1 MRIRRSFLLAISM
14 LVSAPALAVDD
25 DETDNHGK
33 PKDRWEVGA
42 RANFV
47 TVNPILGNYYDDH
60 ESVNGFTAGGI
71 VVRRSEDGASRLIL
85 GLDYTKTDPDDGP
98 WLEAGDEEFEA
109 EWTEFRNFSIVSANF
124 MYGHVWRRG
133 PFGFFAGG
141 GIGLAYTTGTV
152 TSYATTPSGDK
163 DPASEPDEKAIP
175 KVSPTILIQVGPQ
188 FELGRIGTVNL
199 SVGVHNGLYAG
210 ASLTTALPF

>member
-1 MRIRRSFLLAISM
+1 MRISRSFLLAISM
-14 LVSAPALAVDD
+14 LASIPALAVDD

-47 TVNPILGNYYDDH
+47 TVNPILDNYYDDH

-71 VVRRSEDGASRLIL
+71 AVRRAEDGNSRLII
-85 GLDYTKTDPDDGP
+85 GLDYTSTDPKDGP

-109 EWTEFRNFSIVSANF
+109 EWTEFRNFSILSANF

-133 PFGFFAGG
+133 PFGFFAGA
-141 GIGLAYTTGTV
+141 GIGVAYTTGTI
-152 TSYATTPSGDK
+152 TSYATDANGEK

-175 KVSPTILIQVGPQ
+175 KVTPTILIQMGPQ

-199 SVGVHNGLYAG
+199 NVGVHNGLYAG